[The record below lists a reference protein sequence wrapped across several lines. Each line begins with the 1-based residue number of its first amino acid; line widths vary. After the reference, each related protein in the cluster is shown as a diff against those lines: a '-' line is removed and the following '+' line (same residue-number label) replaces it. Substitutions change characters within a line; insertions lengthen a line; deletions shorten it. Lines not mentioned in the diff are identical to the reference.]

1 MLLSKSFVPI
11 LKNNPSEAK
20 IKSHQLMLRVGMIKQ
35 ASAGIY
41 SWLPLGFK
49 IMKKIEEIVRQEQNK
64 IGAQEILMPTIQS
77 SEIWK
82 ESGRYEDYG
91 EEMLRIKDRQNREML
106 YGPTN
111 EEQVTEIFRSS
122 LKSYKS
128 LPQLLYHIQWKFRDE
143 IRPRF
148 GIMRGREFYMKDAY
162 SFDVSDEEAFYSYN
176 KFFLSYL
183 RTFKRLALTAIPM
196 AADTG
201 PIGGNLSHEFI
212 ILADTGESK
221 IFTDKRIFDLN
232 SNDTE
237 LEKNSLQ
244 QMRKKYEQYYSVTD
258 EKFNKD
264 EFEKVVSEENRLI
277 TKGIEVGHIFYF
289 GDKYSK
295 AMGASVDLPGG
306 KKDFVKMGSYGIGVS
321 RLVGAIIE
329 AKFDDKNEIMKWP
342 LSVAPYDIALVP
354 MINKNDTSALDKAVN
369 INKELI
375 KNNIDALIDDTDE
388 NYSSKIKKMN
398 LIGAPYQIIIGKKSE
413 GDLLEFKEIG
423 EETQNLSLTKII
435 EIIKNKKLKLISNLE
450 KEITLRFL
458 KARKNDGFLNVI
470 SIFSFIGISL
480 GVAVL
485 IIVMSVM
492 NGFRTE
498 LINKIVGFNSH
509 LTIKSYD
516 QLIDKSKIE
525 SNDLKLISQYAL
537 FSNSG
542 EAIILK
548 NETSKGIVLRGYQ
561 SDDFSKLEIIKN
573 KNFKGNKINLEKNNI
588 SIGNEL
594 SFSLNLKIGDEITIL
609 SPSGVQTI
617 IGSMPKQKTFIVTS
631 IFNSGLAEFDNN
643 IALINLSTLEDFFGF
658 KQEQRNLEIYLKNPK
673 NIEKQK
679 FVFQKVYDQEL
690 IYSWADMN
698 SSLFSALKVERNVMF
713 IILSLI
719 IIVAAFNIISG
730 LTILVKN
737 KTKDIAILKSIGVL
751 NKSIVKIFF
760 LIGIIIGTSATIFG
774 IFLGVTFSLYVENLR
789 QFLSSTFNISLFP
802 EEIYFL
808 SKMPSEINLNS
819 ILIISICS
827 IFITIVVSI
836 FPALKAAKLDPIKA
850 LKYE

>member
-1 MLLSKSFVPI
+1 MLLSKLFIPI

-49 IMKKIEEIVRQEQNK
+49 VMKKIEEIVRQEQNK

-162 SFDVSDEEAFYSYN
+162 SFDISDDEAFYSYN
-176 KFFLSYL
+176 KFFLSYI
-183 RTFKRLALTAIPM
+183 RTFKRLSLTAIPM
-196 AADTG
+196 AAETG

-232 SNDTE
+232 SNVTE
-237 LEKNSLQ
+237 LEKSSLQ

-258 EKFNKD
+258 EKFNKE

-329 AKFDDKNEIMKWP
+329 AKYDDKNEIMKWP
-342 LSVAPYDIALVP
+342 LSVAPYDIALAP
-354 MINKNDTSALDKAVN
+354 MINKNDTSALDKAIN
-369 INKELI
+369 INKELT
-375 KNNIDALIDDTDE
+375 KNNIDSLIDDTEE
-388 NYSSKIKKMN
+388 NFSSKIKKMN
-398 LIGAPYQIIIGKKSE
+398 LIGAPYQIIIGKKSD

-423 EETQNLSLTKII
+423 KETQNLSLTKII
-435 EIIKNKKLKLISNLE
+435 E
-450 KEITLRFL
+450 
-458 KARKNDGFLNVI
+458 
-470 SIFSFIGISL
+470 
-480 GVAVL
+480 
-485 IIVMSVM
+485 
-492 NGFRTE
+492 
-498 LINKIVGFNSH
+498 
-509 LTIKSYD
+509 TIK
-516 QLIDKSKIE
+516 
-525 SNDLKLISQYAL
+525 
-537 FSNSG
+537 
-542 EAIILK
+542 
-548 NETSKGIVLRGYQ
+548 
-561 SDDFSKLEIIKN
+561 
-573 KNFKGNKINLEKNNI
+573 
-588 SIGNEL
+588 
-594 SFSLNLKIGDEITIL
+594 
-609 SPSGVQTI
+609 
-617 IGSMPKQKTFIVTS
+617 KQK
-631 IFNSGLAEFDNN
+631 NSN
-643 IALINLSTLEDFFGF
+643 
-658 KQEQRNLEIYLKNPK
+658 
-673 NIEKQK
+673 
-679 FVFQKVYDQEL
+679 
-690 IYSWADMN
+690 
-698 SSLFSALKVERNVMF
+698 
-713 IILSLI
+713 
-719 IIVAAFNIISG
+719 
-730 LTILVKN
+730 
-737 KTKDIAILKSIGVL
+737 
-751 NKSIVKIFF
+751 
-760 LIGIIIGTSATIFG
+760 
-774 IFLGVTFSLYVENLR
+774 
-789 QFLSSTFNISLFP
+789 
-802 EEIYFL
+802 
-808 SKMPSEINLNS
+808 
-819 ILIISICS
+819 
-827 IFITIVVSI
+827 
-836 FPALKAAKLDPIKA
+836 
-850 LKYE
+850 